1 MFFLAIPI
9 LFLAGYSEGFS
20 PFPSMMFGRNRGVLS
35 EGREPENR
43 NRNQKLSFSYPH
55 HGGGSNETLEIEMA
69 KQRMKEKMQKKHFPF
84 SRRYFEMNLKRLNR
98 ALGIPKPSEEI
109 LENKSDPGIDPTS
122 QEFLDLFQN
131 ISYQIYNNSGY
142 FDYEITLEIEGDEDG
157 DGYEEGDGSESDY
170 DIPEIFVVSNKQ
182 SYPKTAKEPHTRNKS
197 RLPRDRSNS
206 NSDKKK
212 KKSENFEVLEST
224 PISFKDIG
232 GYAAIKQELMQ
243 CIDILRNYTKY
254 QDFNVRTPK
263 GLILE
268 GPPGNGKTLLAKG
281 LAGEANASFIAV
293 SGSEFQEKYVGVG
306 AARVRELFEL
316 AAENIPCVIFI
327 DEMDAIGRKRSN
339 DAESSNSERDA
350 TLNQLLVNMDGFA
363 STSGIFIVGATN
375 RADLLDPALVR
386 PGRIDKRVFIGLP
399 DAVTR
404 EAVLAIHIRG
414 KPHDATI
421 NVANLVEITQ
431 GFSGAQ
437 LENLLNEAMLLAI
450 RNGKTEFNMTDVE
463 NVMDRFLAGWQ
474 PTEHKFT
481 GMMLEKI
488 AIHEMG
494 HAIVGLLA
502 KHQSKMTKVVI
513 NLSSPQSPGYT
524 VFESSSGGL
533 YTREALFEHLM
544 ILLAGRIA
552 EEVFYNVSVTTGAI
566 NDFEEALKLAEKMVV
581 YYGMGRN
588 LIYPSLSE
596 KYKERID
603 SEVVHLIQDAYSI
616 AYFIVSNSK
625 YIIKECA
632 DILQKEKILRAE
644 TILEIAKEKYPRVLE
659 LHS

>member
-1 MFFLAIPI
+1 MFFLAFPI
-9 LFLAGYSEGFS
+9 LFLSGFS
-20 PFPSMMFGRNRGVLS
+20 RGF
-35 EGREPENR
+35 RFH
-43 NRNQKLSFSYPH
+43 SFSWRSKEIWVESVKKSLPVVFLAYP
-55 HGGGSNETLEIEMA
+55 SEYPTNETLEIEMA
-69 KQRMKEKMQKKHFPF
+69 KQRMKEKMQQKYYPYSKL
-84 SRRYFEMNLKRLNR
+84 YFEKNLKRLNQKR
-98 ALGIPKPSEEI
+98 FASGAPDSNGSQDL
-109 LENKSDPGIDPTS
+109 DQTS
-122 QEFLDLFQN
+122 PEFLELFQN
-131 ISYQIYNNSGY
+131 ISYQIYNNSGH
-142 FDYEITLEIEGDEDG
+142 FDYEIYIEDGDEDEDYADEG
-157 DGYEEGDGSESDY
+157 EDGEYGEYADPN
-170 DIPEIFVVSNKQ
+170 IPEIFVVSNQQ
-182 SYPKTAKEPHTRNKS
+182 SYPRSKDPHTRNKS
-197 RLPRDRSNS
+197 KFYGQFQQFIP
-206 NSDKKK
+206 KHFPGKEQKK
-212 KKSENFEVLEST
+212 KKSEHFEVLDSS
-224 PISFKDIG
+224 PISFQNIG
-232 GYAAIKQELMQ
+232 GYENVKLELMQ

-254 QDFNVRTPK
+254 QDYNVRTPK

-281 LAGEANASFIAV
+281 FAGEANASFIAV

-306 AARVRELFEL
+306 ASRVRELFEL
-316 AAENIPCVIFI
+316 AKENIPCVIFI

-339 DAESSNSERDA
+339 DAEASNSERDA

-399 DAVTR
+399 DAITR
-404 EAVLAIHIRG
+404 EAVLEIHIRG
-414 KPHDATI
+414 KPHDTTI
-421 NVANLVEITQ
+421 NVSNLVEITQ

-450 RNGKTEFNMTDVE
+450 RNSKTEFAMSDVE
-463 NVMDRFLAGWQ
+463 NVMNRFLAGWQ

-481 GMMLEKI
+481 GTMLEKI

-502 KHQSKMTKVVI
+502 KHHSKMTKVVI

-524 VFESSSGGL
+524 VFETSSGGL

-644 TILEIAKEKYPRVLE
+644 TILEMAKEKYPRVLE

>member
-1 MFFLAIPI
+1 M
-9 LFLAGYSEGFS
+9 
-20 PFPSMMFGRNRGVLS
+20 
-35 EGREPENR
+35 
-43 NRNQKLSFSYPH
+43 KLSFSYP
-55 HGGGSNETLEIEMA
+55 SEYPRNETLEIEIA
-69 KQRMKEKMQKKHFPF
+69 KQRMKEKMQRKHFPY
-84 SRRYFEMNLKRLNR
+84 SKRYFENSLKRINR
-98 ALGIPKPSEEI
+98 LLSNPNKLEEPSE
-109 LENKSDPGIDPTS
+109 NSPTPTPDLDTTS
-122 QEFLDLFQN
+122 PEFLELFQN
-131 ISYQIYNNSGY
+131 ISYRIYNNSGY
-142 FDYEITLEIEGDEDG
+142 FDYEITLEVEGDEEE
-157 DGYEEGDGSESDY
+157 DGYGEDSEPDY
-170 DIPEIFVVSNKQ
+170 NIPEIFVVSNKQ
-182 SYPKTAKEPHTRNKS
+182 SYPKTAKEPHTRN
-197 RLPRDRSNS
+197 RGRIPRDYSA

-212 KKSENFEVLEST
+212 KKSESFEVLDSS

-232 GYAAIKQELMQ
+232 GYENIKQELMQ

-254 QDFNVRTPK
+254 QDYNVRTPK

-281 LAGEANASFIAV
+281 FAGEANASFIAV

-316 AAENIPCVIFI
+316 AADNIPCVIFI

-339 DAESSNSERDA
+339 DAEASNSERDS
-350 TLNQLLVNMDGFA
+350 TLNQLLVNMDGFS
-363 STSGIFIVGATN
+363 STAGIFIVGATN

-399 DAVTR
+399 DAATR

-421 NVANLVEITQ
+421 NVTNLVEITQ

-450 RNGKTEFNMTDVE
+450 RNTKSEFTMSDVE
-463 NVMDRFLAGWQ
+463 TVLNRFLAGWQ
-474 PTEHKFT
+474 PTEHQFT
-481 GMMLEKI
+481 GTMLEKI

-502 KHQSKMTKVVI
+502 KHHSKMTKVVI

-524 VFESSSGGL
+524 VFESSTGGL

-625 YIIKECA
+625 YIIQECA

-644 TILEIAKEKYPRVLE
+644 TILEIAQEKYPRVLE